1 VSEIN
6 LNNYEAYMLDYF
18 DGTLSPEQIV
28 ALKAFAILH
37 PELDLNFDD
46 ELVSLEMDSHS
57 FNGKQHLKAN
67 FSDELVIGY
76 LENVLSEKEKTQ
88 ADELAIQNPLFISE
102 LSLYKKT
109 IAQPENTIVFENKAL
124 LKHQPKVIAFNWSVS
139 LRIAAALLLVAGIWL
154 ILSKT
159 FTSETLIIP
168 ELASDLEKQ
177 NNNSLKPSQ
186 TDQTKES
193 IGAATIEKKLA
204 YSTSSKKNSS
214 TAPIENNTVTNNTDT
229 LSKNATENQLVIN
242 SDSVTNEKQVRYLDT
257 NSVKLANHVS
267 KEATHNIT
275 IIEEGTDD
283 EATVAAAPKKKTL
296 WGFAA
301 KALNK
306 LNQKGIENVN
316 GSESGSEIFIGALTI
331 SKN

>member
-1 VSEIN
+1 
-6 LNNYEAYMLDYF
+6 MLDYF
-18 DGTLSPEQIV
+18 DGTLLPEQIV

-76 LENVLSEKEKTQ
+76 LENVLSEEEKTQ
-88 ADELAIQNPLFISE
+88 ADELSIHNPLFISE

-139 LRIAAALLLVAGIWL
+139 LRIAAALLLVVGIWL

-159 FTSETLIIP
+159 FTSEALSIP
-168 ELASDLEKQ
+168 ELASDIEKQ
-177 NNNSLKPSQ
+177 NNRLLNPSQ

-193 IGAATIEKKLA
+193 IGAAPIEKKLA
-204 YSTSSKKNSS
+204 YSATSKKNSS
-214 TAPIENNTVTNNTDT
+214 TAPIENNTVTNRVDT
-229 LSKNATENQLVIN
+229 LSKNARENQLVIN
-242 SDSVTNEKQVRYLDT
+242 SDSAPNEARVRYLDT

-267 KEATHNIT
+267 KEPTHSIT

-283 EATVAAAPKKKTL
+283 EATVAAAPKKKNL
-296 WGFAA
+296 WGYAA